1 MMKAIVS
8 TLTLLCLP
16 AMASADALRADS
28 GPYELQVLVD
38 GAPSYYHNGETYVL
52 GSRGARYTLRIHNR
66 SGQRVEAV
74 VSVDGRDV
82 IDGRPAD
89 YQHKRGYLVAP
100 YGQVDI
106 DGWRLTTNEAAA
118 FRFSGVANSYAAR
131 TGSAR
136 EVGVIGVAVFPER
149 PEPPYHVYVPHPYPH
164 PRRYYDDTPSYGA
177 RDEASSQR
185 SADAAPEA
193 KSARPAPSSP
203 PPPHGGYGGGAL
215 AERERATTR
224 PGLGTAFGERVDSA
238 VQEVPFIRQNTSHP
252 AAMLGVRYNDRAGL
266 YAMGVD
272 VDGRGYPYNDSD
284 LRRTA
289 QPFPTNRR
297 YATPPPGWGWDY

>member
-1 MMKAIVS
+1 MYKA
-8 TLTLLCLP
+8 TGTATALALLSLP
-16 AMASADALRADS
+16 ALCSADTLRAEG
-28 GPYELQVLVD
+28 GPYEVQVLVD
-38 GAPSYYHNGETYVL
+38 GYPTPSFHHNGETYVL
-52 GSRGARYTLRIHNR
+52 GTRGARYTLRIHNR

-106 DGWRLTTNEAAA
+106 DGWRLNSVEAAA

-136 EVGVIGVAVFPER
+136 EVGVIGVAMFPER
-149 PEPPYHVYVPHPYPH
+149 QEPPYPVYVPRPYPH
-164 PRRYYDDTPSYGA
+164 PRHYYDDVPSHGP
-177 RDEASSQR
+177 RGEAAEKR
-185 SADAAPEA
+185 SADAAPESKA
-193 KSARPAPSSP
+193 APPA

-215 AERERATTR
+215 AERSRESGR
-224 PGLGTAFGERVDSA
+224 PGLGTAFGERVDSS
-238 VQEVPFIRQNTSHP
+238 VQEVPFVRQNSSHP
-252 AAMLGVRYNDRAGL
+252 TAVLGVRYNDRAGL

-272 VDGRGYPYNDSD
+272 VDGRGFRYDDSD